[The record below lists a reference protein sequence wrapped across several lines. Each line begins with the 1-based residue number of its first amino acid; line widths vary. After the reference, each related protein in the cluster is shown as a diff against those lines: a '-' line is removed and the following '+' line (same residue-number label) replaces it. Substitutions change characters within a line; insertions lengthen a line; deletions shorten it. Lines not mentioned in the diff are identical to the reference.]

1 MNLVDNNDQP
11 RTTKNTSTVLP
22 VDPKKPIVVYPQLP
36 RLDTS
41 TIEHKPVLPVDPVV
55 RNPFKKSTGT
65 APLPTLGGR
74 WTQNFGSKSKSA
86 PPNPFIG
93 RSHQPSV
100 KDAKEKQERE
110 ANKKEHYFA
119 ELSIEPS
126 EPGSVSKATITENG
140 LRTQTET
147 ETTTETSE
155 EKVIGAI
162 PNPPLG
168 WWLGKGRQIVQKP
181 FTPPAPTESTPPSSE
196 QEQTWVAGGP
206 IPFKIYPRPATIKPT
221 PPLLNLEQDWTPGG
235 PFPVP
240 VVDRSKY
247 TGAAL
252 ESFLNDTPQ
261 PITFGSAR
269 PLAETNSTDLTS
281 SKQVPGGPPPVEL
294 DPLTEETESTGPSS
308 SKHDQT
314 WKPNQPINFGPTPTD
329 STVRTKSTGPS
340 SFKQDRTWHPDHPI
354 RFGTKQETVLSNG
367 EGGDESN
374 GEGGDEGDDDNGDG
388 INEDSVDEDGS
399 DGNDDDDDDIG
410 DDDDI
415 IRDDNDEDFYNDLF
429 GARDEDE
436 DDEEEEELLSNGQAE
451 EESSDG
457 IVGVEG
463 KKGKGTGDG
472 KKGKGKGKGRAGK
485 VIGDKNYR
493 PGSEDAEEESED

>member
-1 MNLVDNNDQP
+1 M
-11 RTTKNTSTVLP
+11 
-22 VDPKKPIVVYPQLP
+22 VYPQLP

-55 RNPFKKSTGT
+55 QNHFKKSTGT

-74 WTQNFGSKSKSA
+74 WTQNFGSRSKTA
-86 PPNPFIG
+86 PPKPLIG

-110 ANKKEHYFA
+110 ANKKDHDFA
-119 ELSIEPS
+119 ESLIEPS
-126 EPGSVSKATITENG
+126 EPGSVSKATTRENG
-140 LRTQTET
+140 LGTQTET
-147 ETTTETSE
+147 ETTTETGE

-168 WWLGKGRQIVQKP
+168 WWLGKGRHIVQKP
-181 FTPPAPTESTPPSSE
+181 FTPPAPTESAPPSSE

-221 PPLLNLEQDWTPGG
+221 PPRLNLEQDWTPGG

-240 VVDRSKY
+240 VIDRSKY

-252 ESFLNDTPQ
+252 ESFLSDTPQ

-281 SKQVPGGPPPVEL
+281 SKQVPGGPPPIEL
-294 DPLTEETESTGPSS
+294 DPPTEETEPTGPSS
-308 SKHDQT
+308 SKHDKT
-314 WKPNQPINFGPTPTD
+314 WKPNQPIKFGPAPTD

-340 SFKQDRTWHPDHPI
+340 FFKQDRTWHRDDPI

-367 EGGDESN
+367 EGSDGD
-374 GEGGDEGDDDNGDG
+374 DDDNGDG
-388 INEDSVDEDGS
+388 IDGDSVDEDNVDDDGVDEDGVDEDAS
-399 DGNDDDDDDIG
+399 DGNDDDDIG
-410 DDDDI
+410 DDDDV

-429 GARDEDE
+429 GARDGDE
-436 DDEEEEELLSNGQAE
+436 DDEEEEELLSNGQVE

-485 VIGDKNYR
+485 VNGDKNYR
-493 PGSEDAEEESED
+493 PGSEDAGEESED